1 MDFNFFNWLRNG
13 VKKSVLLGV
22 ADAMDEIGT
31 PENDD
36 ELHKRIHA
44 AVSIDP
50 PKKGGKSQRRLGRS
64 LKDLNKQNTE

>member
-31 PENDD
+31 PDNDD
-36 ELHKRIHA
+36 ELHKRIQA
-44 AVSIDP
+44 AVAIEG
-50 PKKGGKSQRRLGRS
+50 KKSSTKGQRRLGRS
-64 LKDLNKQNTE
+64 LKDMNK